1 MAQANQLMPGEWEAA
16 GRGTSWGLGD
26 GIFTQEAARTREDK
40 YLADAVAMGNMDP
53 RAAEGYYQGK
63 LTRSIG
69 NAANKLFGGKVNDPA
84 LQEANDLDAVFRS
97 LTEEDIKDPA
107 VALNKVADHLA
118 ALGQTQKSIEYRL
131 KAAQVLETTSAAK
144 YQQEDRENKIRIGK
158 ASDLGRA
165 AKGALDGLFK
175 ANEAGSDAV
184 ATGIKDSFL
193 KVYARINGQE
203 EADKLK
209 SLPNEQFMAMLD
221 QTYESSK
228 TIAQQ
233 GTEDSNAAKEKNKLE
248 FQDRANKFKSGEN
261 QIKATATLIEN
272 NRKYTLNREKFD
284 FRRDVVF
291 ATQVNKQIDDS
302 QTQVKN
308 LDSKIRDVEND
319 LNELPTK
326 PRYYGDI
333 SAEGYAAEKARLT
346 AQRDTLVS
354 QRNDLQV
361 TGDTLRGKYATFI
374 EGTRAGDTG
383 APSATPA
390 ASTKSQLDLWNEA
403 TAAAKARPDLATKIW
418 SEYKRLYP
426 ESKAAT
432 DSTPVDLSAIG
443 GEPEAIKFINTVQ
456 DLNKATKYKL
466 LSPSEIKAA
475 TKKLNRISEEKVK
488 ARKIEVE
495 KERLKKLEKLYQN
508 TGPLKVFT
516 KY

>member
-1 MAQANQLMPGEWEAA
+1 MAQNNQLMPGEWEAA
-16 GRGTSWGLGD
+16 GRGKSWGLGD
-26 GIFTQEAARTREDK
+26 GIFTQEASRAAEDK
-40 YLADAVAMGNMDP
+40 YLADAIAMGNMDP

-69 NAANKLFGGKVNDPA
+69 NAATKLFGGRVNDPA

-118 ALGQTQKSIEYRL
+118 ALGQTQKSIEFRL

-175 ANEAGSDAV
+175 ANEAGSEAV

-272 NRKYTLNREKFD
+272 NRKYTLNKDKFD
-284 FRRDVVF
+284 FRRDTVF

-308 LDSKIRDVEND
+308 LDAKIRDVEND

-354 QRNDLQV
+354 QRNDLQA
-361 TGDTLRGKYATFI
+361 TGDQLRGKYATFI

-383 APSATPA
+383 APA
-390 ASTKSQLDLWNEA
+390 ASNKVTPNQGSQLEDWKQAKAAADVAMSRGMVDTANKIWNDYKTEWKITPSSVNAPDA
-403 TAAAKARPDLATKIW
+403 TAATKVQPKAKVIAKEDFSRSDFETMLKDAKRKGSTGTAYISKILE
-418 SEYKRLYP
+418 SGILTYNDRKR
-426 ESKAAT
+426 A
-432 DSTPVDLSAIG
+432 
-443 GEPEAIKFINTVQ
+443 
-456 DLNKATKYKL
+456 
-466 LSPSEIKAA
+466 
-475 TKKLNRISEEKVK
+475 
-488 ARKIEVE
+488 EVALG
-495 KERLKKLEKLYQN
+495 K
-508 TGPLKVFT
+508 
-516 KY
+516 

>member
-26 GIFTQEAARTREDK
+26 GIFTQEAAKTKEAQ

-175 ANEAGSDAV
+175 ANEAGSEAV

-233 GTEDSNAAKEKNKLE
+233 GTEDLNAAKEKNKLE
-248 FQDRANKFKSGEN
+248 FQDRANKFKAGEN

-284 FRRDVVF
+284 FRRDTVF

-308 LDSKIRDVEND
+308 LDSKIKDVEND
-319 LNELPTK
+319 INELPTK

-354 QRNDLQV
+354 QRNDLQA

-374 EGTRAGDTG
+374 EGTRASDTG
-383 APSATPA
+383 TPGATPA
-390 ASTKSQLDLWNEA
+390 DSKPNAKTQLQLWQEA
-403 TAAAKARPDLATKIW
+403 DAYAKERPDLAPKIW

-426 ESKAAT
+426 ESKSAV
-432 DSTPVDLSAIG
+432 DSNAVG
-443 GEPEAIKFINTVQ
+443 GEPEAIKFINTIQ

-475 TKKLNRISEEKVK
+475 TKKLRRIEEEQVNSK
-488 ARKIEVE
+488 KIKLE
-495 KERLKKLEKLYQN
+495 KERLQKLETLYQN